1 MTQPRSSL
9 AIALQDYKGIRPGI
23 AITIAAVAL
32 LAAIVIGIAHISMLG
47 RSGEAIDE
55 GRRTI
60 RTLHRYNAALEAW
73 RQMAAVPETDPQFE
87 DQRRLRD
94 SIALALR
101 EELEQLRQEIG
112 DSTDRALVGEVLEDL
127 DMSALTAGTAGAE
140 LGLRG
145 REAMIV
151 LTARQDSALFRAAA
165 RYQRSQYF
173 AALVIGLAV
182 VAAGILIVPMSWMY
196 VRYKRGVPPGL

>member
-9 AIALQDYKGIRPGI
+9 AVALQDYRGLRPGI

-32 LAAIVIGIAHISMLG
+32 IAAIVVGVVHIYMLG
-47 RSGEAIDE
+47 QSGAAIEDGRS
-55 GRRTI
+55 TI
-60 RTLHRYNAALEAW
+60 RTLHQYNAALEAW
-73 RQMAAVPETDPQFE
+73 RQMASEEGGLAFPEQV
-87 DQRRLRD
+87 RLRD
-94 SIALALR
+94 SIATALR
-101 EELEQLRQEIG
+101 QQFAELMDEMQDTVDASLVSEVLG
-112 DSTDRALVGEVLEDL
+112 DLSQPVGESVVG
-127 DMSALTAGTAGAE
+127 SE
-140 LGLRG
+140 LGLAG

>member
-9 AIALQDYKGIRPGI
+9 AVALQDYKGLRPGI
-23 AITIAAVAL
+23 AITVAAVAL
-32 LAAIVIGIAHISMLG
+32 IAAIVIGVAHIYMLG
-47 RSGEAIDE
+47 QSGSAIEE
-55 GRRTI
+55 GRSTI
-60 RTLHRYNAALEAW
+60 RTLHQYNAALEAW
-73 RQMAAVPETDPQFE
+73 RQMTSEEGGVAFPEQV
-87 DQRRLRD
+87 RIRD
-94 SIALALR
+94 SIATA
-101 EELEQLRQEIG
+101 LRQEFA
-112 DSTDRALVGEVLEDL
+112 DLMDTMKDTVDANLVSEVLADLSQPVGE
-127 DMSALTAGTAGAE
+127 SAVGSE
-140 LGLRG
+140 LGVAG

-196 VRYKRGVPPGL
+196 VRYKRGVPPGM